1 MSERYKRSWKW
12 ASHYFQCVI
21 FRCKWWNTY
30 NQNNVKEDH
39 DSRLIC
45 TNSRKMWDATKEPY
59 VFPKHSNQEFF
70 YLDLLDRDW
79 WFVLRHSPKSK
90 HIFANNNVIMPS
102 EEYNLGDGSR
112 EWYVHVLFLTF
123 LLWMCHFIM
132 VIYKFLIMFSYSC
145 YDVGYEKWI
154 IIYSYHVENN
164 KKCFGRPY
172 VLLVMGSYF
181 FLGFEENKR
190 IPRGG

>member
-1 MSERYKRSWKW
+1 MWAYGHHFHTEDVNGGCVTLDCGMEVKFDQSSH
-12 ASHYFQCVI
+12 ASHHYQNIIEGRLGYVRKIQEIMKVGFTLFPMCY

-112 EWYVHVLFLTF
+112 E
-123 LLWMCHFIM
+123 
-132 VIYKFLIMFSYSC
+132 
-145 YDVGYEKWI
+145 
-154 IIYSYHVENN
+154 
-164 KKCFGRPY
+164 
-172 VLLVMGSYF
+172 
-181 FLGFEENKR
+181 
-190 IPRGG
+190 